1 MFTVLDPATLPHI
14 RPYRDEDAAGVA
26 TMWNDS
32 EGEWPGGWT
41 DGTPH
46 TAERVRREHAEERL
60 IETYLAFADGQVA
73 GYCSLGDDSNDPQAA
88 WIPLL
93 NVSPQFQGRGL
104 GRDLLKR
111 ALAHTCELGYQRLSL
126 GTWAGNLKSI
136 PLYKKTGFFWVPD
149 TSVRMQNFLPL
160 LFALQPV
167 QEFLDGA
174 DWYATQVRDLSASPD
189 KEKRGKIEVFTYVW
203 RRDGRELRATI
214 DHRARGLLA
223 LETDEWAISCA
234 LDDPAVPLGGR
245 RTIRWE
251 AQHKQAGPLPVTLV
265 AEADTGL
272 STSFQV
278 RAEVRERQVWTQQVA
293 AESTADTK
301 KRDSKSP
308 RVRTTAI
315 IGDAV
320 VPLAVAAQPTKPVD
334 VALEQR
340 FWLVPEV
347 PRPTWLTV
355 TNRLDEPVRGSVT
368 LGAADGLTL
377 APEDTAAQAYDL
389 PAKGR
394 TAVRVTPHATH
405 VGLHQLSAYIETS
418 LVGAGSSSSPVTLP
432 PRTERL
438 TVPSLAAGTLLVQRE
453 DDAISVHSDQAVVR
467 TAPKGSWGEQYFTV
481 TDRATGRELI
491 WQSCAFGPPFWSTE
505 SGQKTFEAEVVGGG
519 PESGRV
525 VITLTAQSDTWPG
538 VVFRRHLAIGGS
550 PVIHAWYG
558 ITNNGRVP
566 RTVQVQVENGNDIAR
581 ARVALPLREG
591 LVVDERMQYPDVS
604 EAEWSAPDQW
614 AETWAAEYADGLVA
628 GCVWRDARRVE
639 ASWSVPSLTFDL
651 GEVAPG
657 ETRETPPIVVYAG
670 RGDWNVVRELWR
682 SHVAPTASQ
691 EPPRTQKALT
701 ASVAPLLFDT
711 PTATPQLTL
720 TSYRQ
725 RVLTGDVR
733 LSTGAG
739 VDATPATLPLADL
752 SRGAAWSRDLDV
764 TFADEAAGAHDLTVA
779 IEHQLWDEQRAL
791 SVIRGGDR
799 RQPVTLKETTADE
812 HAAIAIDNGRMQ
824 FLVVPEYR
832 GGIASW
838 QELRADGRKVEHLHA
853 ARPAPGTFVWFNPWY
868 GGLNPGIGGQGPR
881 RSVRPLDEAQFAWEE
896 TSRDGAGGVRWYG
909 VRLTADLEHESCRGS
924 RLSISY
930 LTLGSSNLLAVR
942 TEFTNGP
949 VPYDGYLNFQSFLQ
963 VDGDRKVGRLFYRR
977 NGLRQAKRVH
987 GVHTRASGTWMAVR
1001 NDKTGRTLCAVA
1013 GRHDCNIGPL
1023 DMGLEGAHLTV
1034 HHPLR
1039 LAPGETAEGVS
1050 FFGLAADL
1058 DEALRYAGLTDAG
1071 VL

>member
-60 IETYLAFADGQVA
+60 VETYLAFADGQVA
-73 GYCSLGDDSNDPQAA
+73 GYCSLGSNSNDPEAA

-136 PLYKKTGFFWVPD
+136 PLYKKTGFFWAPD
-149 TSVRMQNFLPL
+149 TSVTMHNFLPL

-174 DWYATQVRDLSASPD
+174 DWYATQVRDLSANPD
-189 KEKRGKIEVFTYVW
+189 KEKRDKIEVFTYVW

-214 DHRARGLLA
+214 DRRARGLLA

-234 LDDPAVPLGGR
+234 LDEPAVPLGGR

-278 RAEVRERQVWTQQVA
+278 RAEVCERQVWTQQVA

-301 KRDSKSP
+301 KRDGKSP

-334 VALEQR
+334 VALEDR

-368 LGAADGLTL
+368 LGATDGLTL
-377 APEDTAAQAYDL
+377 ASEDTAAQAYDL

-394 TAVRVTPHATH
+394 TAIRLTPQATH
-405 VGLHQLSAYIETS
+405 AGLHHLSAYIETS
-418 LVGAGSSSSPVTLP
+418 LAGGEDDKPLTLP

-438 TVPSLAAGTLLVQRE
+438 PVPGLAAGTLLVQRE
-453 DDAISVHSDQAVVR
+453 DDAISVHSDQMVVR
-467 TAPKGSWGEQYFTV
+467 ASLKGRWGEQYFTV
-481 TDRATGRELI
+481 TDRATGRDLI
-491 WQSCAFGPPFWSTE
+491 WQSGAFGPPFWNTE

-525 VITLTAQSDTWPG
+525 VITLTAQSETWPG
-538 VVFRRHLAIGGS
+538 VVFRRQLAVGGS

-558 ITNNGRVP
+558 ITNNGRIP

-591 LVVDERMQYPDVS
+591 LVVDERMQFPNMAES
-604 EAEWSAPDQW
+604 EWSSPDQW
-614 AETWAAEYADGLVA
+614 AETWTAEYADGLVS

-639 ASWSVPSLTFDL
+639 ASWAVPSLTS
-651 GEVAPG
+651 
-657 ETRETPPIVVYAG
+657 TS
-670 RGDWNVVRELWR
+670 VRSR
-682 SHVAPTASQ
+682 
-691 EPPRTQKALT
+691 
-701 ASVAPLLFDT
+701 
-711 PTATPQLTL
+711 
-720 TSYRQ
+720 
-725 RVLTGDVR
+725 
-733 LSTGAG
+733 
-739 VDATPATLPLADL
+739 PARRAKHRP
-752 SRGAAWSRDLDV
+752 SWSMPGAA
-764 TFADEAAGAHDLTVA
+764 
-779 IEHQLWDEQRAL
+779 I
-791 SVIRGGDR
+791 
-799 RQPVTLKETTADE
+799 
-812 HAAIAIDNGRMQ
+812 GRW
-824 FLVVPEYR
+824 Y
-832 GGIASW
+832 ASY
-838 QELRADGRKVEHLHA
+838 GA
-853 ARPAPGTFVWFNPWY
+853 ARLHPP
-868 GGLNPGIGGQGPR
+868 PR
-881 RSVRPLDEAQFAWEE
+881 RSRHVPTRRSRPP
-896 TSRDGAGGVRWYG
+896 SRRCC
-909 VRLTADLEHESCRGS
+909 S
-924 RLSISY
+924 
-930 LTLGSSNLLAVR
+930 TL
-942 TEFTNGP
+942 
-949 VPYDGYLNFQSFLQ
+949 Q
-963 VDGDRKVGRLFYRR
+963 RR
-977 NGLRQAKRVH
+977 RR
-987 GVHTRASGTWMAVR
+987 S
-1001 NDKTGRTLCAVA
+1001 
-1013 GRHDCNIGPL
+1013 
-1023 DMGLEGAHLTV
+1023 
-1034 HHPLR
+1034 
-1039 LAPGETAEGVS
+1039 
-1050 FFGLAADL
+1050 
-1058 DEALRYAGLTDAG
+1058 
-1071 VL
+1071 